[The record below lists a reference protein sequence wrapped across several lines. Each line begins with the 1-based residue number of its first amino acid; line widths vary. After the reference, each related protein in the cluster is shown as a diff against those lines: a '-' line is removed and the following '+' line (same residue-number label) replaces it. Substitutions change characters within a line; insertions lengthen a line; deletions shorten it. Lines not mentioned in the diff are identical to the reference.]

1 MENSKFTRN
10 PAWVYKSE
18 PSSHFVTDIYLPS
31 VRLQQS
37 NSREEELEQIKIT
50 FQHYLLPSHM
60 RSQTFNGYF
69 KLQHFLSIQWPESSF
84 FFFFFHINR
93 YLEEPEKYNKLNVF
107 STSKLVFICSL
118 NLLHFSLLISAA
130 LGIINCCEQSRAQD
144 KSSFFSNDVISLL
157 HMEGQTLF
165 YIKEYKI
172 RQNYRTRVR

>member
-1 MENSKFTRN
+1 MDCSLYNVYSTLFYISLFPNSFLDKELGISASPTPCLRQHFQSSARAKKSPNIFGASTSFRQFWKWKRYLWYLLRKKKKNMENSKFTRN

-84 FFFFFHINR
+84 FFF
-93 YLEEPEKYNKLNVF
+93 
-107 STSKLVFICSL
+107 STLTDI
-118 NLLHFSLLISAA
+118 
-130 LGIINCCEQSRAQD
+130 
-144 KSSFFSNDVISLL
+144 
-157 HMEGQTLF
+157 
-165 YIKEYKI
+165 
-172 RQNYRTRVR
+172 